1 LKDKFKFVSSCII
14 IFFVIIVLLGIL
26 GMIFGALA
34 TGLIFISQIVPI
46 KLGIVLLMVMAV
58 TINIIS
64 KISQSEDNTK
74 FSFFKEIIVIKN
86 ISESL
91 LKNGHFKVVYVNL
104 SDNISVIGFTNGEVT
119 DTGKIFVFVSTT
131 PIASTGITLLV
142 DLKNIQ
148 YSDLSTREAL
158 IAIVTGGLGSKKK

>member
-1 LKDKFKFVSSCII
+1 
-14 IFFVIIVLLGIL
+14 
-26 GMIFGALA
+26 MIFGALA